1 MCSVCRTAFSLPPP
15 PEPSRDRVRKLV
27 TWLVT
32 WAYAAVALVV
42 IMLPARV
49 YTSASGLLLFGA
61 VPAAIF
67 VAMWRHGLALAMVGG
82 GRLALIRT
90 GAPVPQLRAG
100 LLLVSEGIPD
110 SSLLGR
116 SVVLLTEHSEFGTRG
131 LVLNKPASRYIARRY
146 RIY

>member
-1 MCSVCRTAFSLPPP
+1 M
-15 PEPSRDRVRKLV
+15 RKLV

-49 YTSASGLLLFGA
+49 YTSAGGLLLFGG

-82 GRLALIRT
+82 GVGCLPMMLSKHFGHLVRPPRERGTDGFRLA
-90 GAPVPQLRAG
+90 APSRAI
-100 LLLVSEGIPD
+100 L
-110 SSLLGR
+110 
-116 SVVLLTEHSEFGTRG
+116 
-131 LVLNKPASRYIARRY
+131 ASRVQSPLTLACVL
-146 RIY
+146 